1 MNFSMNLAN
10 IVEQRVSQ
18 IERHDGWTCGDE
30 SAAYRN
36 TLKEVVNED
45 KVTWAFGDIRIGDII
60 LLIDCDTRVPE
71 DCLLDAATELH
82 ELNEVAILQH
92 KSSGMQVAH
101 NYWETGLLYFTQLI
115 YAATTYAA
123 VAGKMGPFLGYL
135 FS

>member
-10 IVEQRVSQ
+10 IVEQRVSK
-18 IERHDGWTCGDE
+18 IERHDGWTDVDE
-30 SAAYRN
+30 SAAYREIV
-36 TLKEVVNED
+36 KQVNQD
-45 KVTWAFGDIRIGDII
+45 NGTCAFGDIRIGEVI
-60 LLIDCDTRVPE
+60 LLIDCDTRVPK

-82 ELNEVAILQH
+82 KLTDVAILQH

-101 NYWETGLLYFTQLI
+101 NYWETGILYFTQLI